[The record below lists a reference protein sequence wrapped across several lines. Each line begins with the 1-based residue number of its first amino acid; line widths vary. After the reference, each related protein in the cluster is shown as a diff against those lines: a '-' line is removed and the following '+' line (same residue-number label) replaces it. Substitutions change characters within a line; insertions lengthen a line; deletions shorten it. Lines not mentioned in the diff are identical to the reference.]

1 MFNATSDAD
10 TARLSTTG
18 AFVETGTTVSAHS
31 VGPSSAS
38 SSPPT
43 QPSALALIASAEGS
57 TANANPAQTPAGEP
71 SKAGKRKAEGPGPS
85 ENLEL
90 ATRCP
95 ICLATMQEPVV
106 WLKCC
111 DAHFCRTCLC
121 KHVSTT
127 KPDVRCPNCRT
138 HFVSMRDA
146 QPATRFVKQTLEVQR
161 ESEALLALQHDVQ
174 RDRDAALAKRHSSK
188 QTTVALMQKLKN
200 QVFPAIPLNKVPTRK
215 VLPKLTE
222 LRETDPNTI
231 VMELSPWTWAA
242 YEERA
247 HGDPNPHPSVVTLHA
262 NNLHD
267 VLHRYQILKKTTAQR
282 AKHFVHSFGSCQI
295 MEA

>member
-1 MFNATSDAD
+1 M
-10 TARLSTTG
+10 LSNT
-18 AFVETGTTVSAHS
+18 
-31 VGPSSAS
+31 
-38 SSPPT
+38 
-43 QPSALALIASAEGS
+43 
-57 TANANPAQTPAGEP
+57 
-71 SKAGKRKAEGPGPS
+71 
-85 ENLEL
+85 
-90 ATRCP
+90 
-95 ICLATMQEPVV
+95 
-106 WLKCC
+106 
-111 DAHFCRTCLC
+111 FCRTCLC

-200 QVFPAIPLNKVPTRK
+200 QVFPAIPLNKIPTRK

-267 VLHRYQILKKTTAQR
+267 VLHRYQILKKTTARR

>member
-1 MFNATSDAD
+1 M
-10 TARLSTTG
+10 R
-18 AFVETGTTVSAHS
+18 
-31 VGPSSAS
+31 SS
-38 SSPPT
+38 
-43 QPSALALIASAEGS
+43 
-57 TANANPAQTPAGEP
+57 
-71 SKAGKRKAEGPGPS
+71 
-85 ENLEL
+85 
-90 ATRCP
+90 
-95 ICLATMQEPVV
+95 
-106 WLKCC
+106 
-111 DAHFCRTCLC
+111 
-121 KHVSTT
+121 
-127 KPDVRCPNCRT
+127 
-138 HFVSMRDA
+138 
-146 QPATRFVKQTLEVQR
+146 QR

-200 QVFPAIPLNKVPTRK
+200 QVFPAIP

-247 HGDPNPHPSVVTLHA
+247 HRDPNPHPSVVTLHA
-262 NNLHD
+262 NNLHE
-267 VLHRYQILKKTTAQR
+267 VLHRYQILKKTTARR